1 MEYVFCGIKFA
12 EPRNYEKIRVD
23 INFNENSVTLK
34 EKIQKDI
41 LKTKDEISL
50 IFCGNELNDD
60 EPINKYNLR
69 TGSTV
74 QVLRRIIEIPPKEFT
89 TKFTEMDV
97 SRVSSL
103 FRGLN
108 SGNFHKISRP
118 EVIQQIYKKHPEL
131 QRDIIAMSFLKD
143 PILLSTLQNPDTVRN
158 MAENHR
164 MLVEAAET
172 ICKALR
178 SVKATAAEPQ
188 MLIRRSF
195 EDLSD
200 SSSSSGSENL
210 PRASTSNAANIRI
223 TTDFLRQSL
232 EQARQNQNS
241 LENISQR
248 NLSQSSSISPS
259 SSSSSVPNRRNIIS
273 NSMVMSAIDE
283 VLRAR
288 RSETDILAREP
299 SVSSTASSN
308 VESQPTEVAQE
319 QIEEP
324 EIERMEDED
333 NSERDARDIEM
344 ITSFQTQL
352 RQMEDMGLSNKAANI
367 QALMV
372 CNGNLE
378 AAVNLVLAEMNM
390 S

>member
-1 MEYVFCGIKFA
+1 MRLCHSQADHI
-12 EPRNYEKIRVD
+12 NNKI
-23 INFNENSVTLK
+23 L
-34 EKIQKDI
+34 
-41 LKTKDEISL
+41 L
-50 IFCGNELNDD
+50 
-60 EPINKYNLR
+60 
-69 TGSTV
+69 
-74 QVLRRIIEIPPKEFT
+74 
-89 TKFTEMDV
+89 
-97 SRVSSL
+97 SL
-103 FRGLN
+103 F
-108 SGNFHKISRP
+108 SQKISRP
-118 EVIQQIYKKHPEL
+118 EVIKTIYAKHPEL

-164 MLVEAAET
+164 ILVEAADT

-178 SVKATAAEPQ
+178 SVKTTAAEPQ
-188 MLIRRSF
+188 LPIRRSF

-200 SSSSSGSENL
+200 SSSSSGSENM
-210 PRASTSNAANIRI
+210 PRASTSNAANVRI

-248 NLSQSSSISPS
+248 NLSQSNSISPS

-308 VESQPTEVAQE
+308 VESQPQE
-319 QIEEP
+319 AVQEPIEEP
-324 EIERMEDED
+324 ESERMDEEDT
-333 NSERDARDIEM
+333 SERDARDIEM

-352 RQMEDMGLSNKAANI
+352 RQMEDMGLTNKAANI

>member
-188 MLIRRSF
+188 MPIRRSF